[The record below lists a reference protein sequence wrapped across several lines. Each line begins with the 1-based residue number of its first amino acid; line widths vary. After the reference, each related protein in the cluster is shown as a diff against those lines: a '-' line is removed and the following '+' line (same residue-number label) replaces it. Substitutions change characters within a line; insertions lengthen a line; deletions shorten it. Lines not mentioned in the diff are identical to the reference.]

1 MIKQLPMD
9 IEDEVQERDFSQVFT
24 RTTHAIKVT
33 ALPLYLAEQSE
44 PEESHYV
51 WAYTIFIENLGTRTV
66 QLLNRTWHIT
76 DAFGQQQ
83 TVQGAGVVG
92 EQPVLDPGMSF
103 HYTSGTVL
111 HTPSGMMY
119 GSYEMLDQ
127 ESKQRF
133 EIMIPAFS
141 LDSPEALK
149 RAN

>member
-1 MIKQLPMD
+1 VID
-9 IEDEVQERDFSQVFT
+9 SEDDDQAADFHQVFT

-33 ALPLYLAEQSE
+33 ALPVYLAEQSE
-44 PEESHYV
+44 PEESHFV
-51 WAYTIFIENLGTRTV
+51 WAYTIFIENLGSRTV

-103 HYTSGTVL
+103 QYTSGTVL
-111 HTPSGMMY
+111 QTPSGMMY
-119 GSYEMLDQ
+119 GAYEMVDQ
-127 ESKQRF
+127 DSKQRF
-133 EIMIPAFS
+133 EVMIPAFS
-141 LDSPEALK
+141 LDSPQALA